1 MSQKLA
7 QFDPEI
13 AASIRRETERQEYSL
28 EFIASENF
36 VSEHVLEVQGSVL
49 TNKYAEGYPGKR
61 YYGGCEFV
69 DEAEQLA
76 IDRAKELFG
85 AEHANVQPH
94 SGSQANMAVYFSVCT
109 PGDTI
114 LGMNLAHGGHL
125 THGSPV
131 NFSGKL
137 FNIVPYG
144 VKKETGTIDYEE
156 VERLAVLHR
165 PRLIV
170 VGASAYPRALDFV
183 TFRRIADKVGALVM
197 VDMAHIA
204 GLVAAGLH
212 ANPVPH
218 AEFVT
223 TTTHKTL
230 RGPRGGMILCREEFA
245 KTLNSNIFP
254 GIQGGPLM
262 HVIAAKAV
270 AFKEALAPDFKVY
283 AAQIVKNAQ
292 ALAAGLTKRGFNLV
306 SGGTDNHL
314 MLVDLSGSE
323 LTGKVAEATLEKA
336 GITVNKNAVPFDTRS
351 PFVTSGFRIGTP
363 ATTTRGLK
371 EAEMELVA
379 DWIDRALKNVENAEE
394 LAKIRGEVKELC
406 RKFPLYAHR
415 LV

>member
-1 MSQKLA
+1 MFDKLA

-13 AASIRRETERQEYSL
+13 TAAIRNETERQEYCL

-36 VSEHVLEVQGSVL
+36 VSEEVLAAQGSVL
-49 TNKYAEGYPGKR
+49 TNKYAEGYPSKR

-69 DEAEQLA
+69 DVAEELA
-76 IDRAKELFG
+76 INRAKELFG
-85 AEHANVQPH
+85 AEHANVQAH
-94 SGSQANMAVYFSVCT
+94 SGSQANMAVYFAACK
-109 PGDTI
+109 PGDTV

-144 VKKETGTIDYEE
+144 LDKETGHIDYDE
-156 VERLAVLHR
+156 VAKLAKEHK
-165 PRLIV
+165 PKLIV
-170 VGASAYPRALDFV
+170 VGASAYPRTLDFEA
-183 TFRRIADKVGALVM
+183 FRQIADQVGAPIM

-204 GLVAAGLH
+204 GLVAAGVH
-212 ANPVPH
+212 PTPVPH
-218 AEFVT
+218 AEYVT

-245 KTLNSNIFP
+245 KKVNSNIFP

-270 AFKEALAPDFKVY
+270 AFKEALTPEFKTY
-283 AAQIVKNAQ
+283 AQQVVKNAQ
-292 ALAAGLTKRGFNLV
+292 ALAEELVSRGYNLV

-314 MLVDLSGSE
+314 MLMDFSGSE
-323 LTGKVAEATLEKA
+323 LTGKVAEATLEQA

-351 PFVTSGFRIGTP
+351 PFVTSGIRIGTP
-363 ATTTRGLK
+363 ASTTRGLK
-371 EAEMELVA
+371 EKDMRQIGA
-379 DWIDRALKNVENAEE
+379 WIDEALQNIENEAV
-394 LAKIRGEVKELC
+394 LARIRGEIRELC
-406 RKFPLYAHR
+406 QQFPLYAHR

>member
-1 MSQKLA
+1 MFDKLA

-13 AASIRRETERQEYSL
+13 TAAIRQETERQEYSL

-36 VSEHVLEVQGSVL
+36 VSEEVLAAQGSVL
-49 TNKYAEGYPGKR
+49 TNKYAEGYPSKR

-69 DEAEQLA
+69 DVAEELA
-76 IDRAKELFG
+76 INRAKELFG
-85 AEHANVQPH
+85 AEHANVQAH
-94 SGSQANMAVYFSVCT
+94 SGSQANMAVYFATCQ
-109 PGDTI
+109 PGDTV

-144 VKKETGTIDYEE
+144 LDKETGRIDYDE
-156 VERLAVLHR
+156 VEKLAKEHK
-165 PRLIV
+165 PKLIV
-170 VGASAYPRALDFV
+170 VGASAYPRTLDFEA
-183 TFRRIADKVGALVM
+183 FRRIADQVGAPIM

-204 GLVAAGLH
+204 GLVAAGVH
-212 ANPVPH
+212 PTPVPH
-218 AEFVT
+218 AEYVT

-245 KTLNSNIFP
+245 KKLNSNIFP

-270 AFKEALAPDFKVY
+270 AFKEALAPEFKTY
-283 AAQIVKNAQ
+283 AQQVVKNAQ
-292 ALAAGLTKRGFNLV
+292 ALAEELVSRGFNLV

-314 MLVDLSGSE
+314 MLMDFTGSE
-323 LTGKVAEATLEKA
+323 LTGKVAEATLEQA

-351 PFVTSGFRIGTP
+351 PFVTSGIRIGTP
-363 ATTTRGLK
+363 ASTTRGLK
-371 EAEMELVA
+371 EKEMRQIGA
-379 DWIDRALKNVENAEE
+379 WIDEALQNIENEAV
-394 LAKIRGEVKELC
+394 LARIRGEIRELC
-406 RKFPLYAHR
+406 QQFPLYAHR

>member
-1 MSQKLA
+1 MSQNLA
-7 QFDPEI
+7 EFDPQIAEI
-13 AASIRRETERQEYSL
+13 IQKETERQEYNL

-36 VSEHVLEVQGSVL
+36 VSEQVLEVQGSVL
-49 TNKYAEGYPGKR
+49 TNKYAEGYPAKR

-69 DEAEQLA
+69 DQAEQLA
-76 IDRAKELFG
+76 IDRACEIFG

-94 SGSQANMAVYFSVCT
+94 SGSQANMAVYFTVCQ
-109 PGDTI
+109 PGDTV

-144 VKKETGTIDYEE
+144 IDKETGRIDYDE
-156 VERLAVLHR
+156 VERLAVEHK
-165 PRLIV
+165 PKLIV
-170 VGASAYPRALDFV
+170 VGASAYPRTIEFEP
-183 TFRRIADKVGALVM
+183 FRKIADKVGAKVM

-204 GLVAAGLH
+204 GLVAAGEH
-212 ANPVPH
+212 PNPVPH
-218 AEFVT
+218 ADFVT

-230 RGPRGGMILCREEFA
+230 RGPRGGMILCKEEYA
-245 KTLNSNIFP
+245 KKLNSNIFP

-270 AFKEALAPDFKVY
+270 AFKEVLAPDFKLY
-283 AAQIVKNAQ
+283 AQQVVKNAK
-292 ALAAGLTKRGFNLV
+292 ALADGLVAQGFNLV

-314 MLVDLSGSE
+314 MLLDFSGSE
-323 LTGKVAEATLEKA
+323 MTGKMAEEALEKA
-336 GITVNKNAVPFDTRS
+336 GLTMNKNAVPFDTRS
-351 PFVTSGFRIGTP
+351 PFVTSGIRIGTP

-371 EAEMELVA
+371 EPEMKQVA
-379 DWIDRALKNVENAEE
+379 DWIQRALADTEDLDTLEV
-394 LAKIRGEVKELC
+394 IRLEVKELC
-406 RKFPLYAHR
+406 KRFPLYAHR

>member
-1 MSQKLA
+1 MSDCMK
-7 QFDPEI
+7 QFDPQI
-13 AASIRRETERQEYSL
+13 ASAIYQETERQENNL

-36 VSEHVLEVQGSVL
+36 VSENVLEAQGSVL

-61 YYGGCEFV
+61 YYGGCEVV
-69 DEAEQLA
+69 DIAENLA

-94 SGSQANMAVYFSVCT
+94 SGSQANMAVYFAECE
-109 PGDTI
+109 PGATV

-137 FNIVPYG
+137 FNVIPYG
-144 VKKETGTIDYEE
+144 VKRETGRIDYDE
-156 VERLAVLHR
+156 VESLAKEHR
-165 PRLIV
+165 PKMIV
-170 VGASAYPRALDFV
+170 VGASAYPRALDFAA
-183 TFRRIADKVGALVM
+183 FRQIADQVGAVIM

-204 GLVAAGLH
+204 GLVAAGEH
-212 ANPVPH
+212 SNPVPF
-218 AEFVT
+218 AEYVT

-245 KTLNSNIFP
+245 KKLNSNIFP

-270 AFKEALAPDFKVY
+270 AFKEALQPEFKVY
-283 AAQIVKNAQ
+283 AQQVVKNAQ
-292 ALAAGLTKRGFNLV
+292 ALAGALTARGFNLV

-314 MLVDLSGSE
+314 MLVDLSGTE
-323 LTGKVAEATLEKA
+323 LTGKLAEATLEQA

-371 EAEMELVA
+371 EKDMIQVA
-379 DWIDRALKNVENAEE
+379 AWIDRALKGHDQPAL
-394 LAKIRGEVKELC
+394 LAGIRGEVKELC
-406 RKFPLYAHR
+406 QSYPLYAHR
-415 LV
+415 LK